1 MPNGSKQYQQTES
14 DCLRNSDGDAFGRN
28 IVCQHRR
35 QHEKSDPQ
43 RDFRQQG
50 LSPGWFGAIRRD
62 SMIREHRAILRHSA
76 IRAPGAGAESRIPGS
91 PAGFGPAAGTPPF
104 GRPCREQCGQAEQQ
118 GTHCRMQRRLPD
130 PQQVEREHCQRNR
143 KHRNNRKN
151 PFPIHSNILFI
162 NIGIDI
168 APAFIDPAIYCVPNQ
183 AIREQRRPQP
193 PSP

>member
-1 MPNGSKQYQQTES
+1 MP
-14 DCLRNSDGDAFGRN
+14 A
-28 IVCQHRR
+28 
-35 QHEKSDPQ
+35 
-43 RDFRQQG
+43 
-50 LSPGWFGAIRRD
+50 SPPARKKR
-62 SMIREHRAILRHSA
+62 SPARL
-76 IRAPGAGAESRIPGS
+76 S
-91 PAGFGPAAGTPPF
+91 PAGTFARLVRCDLQGQYDPGAPRDPQAQCDPGARCGCGIPYSRQPCGIRAAGTPPF

-130 PQQVEREHCQRNR
+130 PQQVERKHHQRNR

-168 APAFIDPAIYCVPNQ
+168 APAFIDPTIYCVSNQ